1 MRKKHSIH
9 SIMSKLKSKSNKAKS
24 SDKRD
29 VFHIILLTLIA
40 LFLLY
45 YLVLGLFNG
54 FGSANIFI
62 WPFFCVWI
70 ALFDLIRMAWKK
82 GKIRIP
88 KWIRISFY
96 SLLSVCFAIFAF
108 VEICIFSCYPSNAP
122 EGVDYVIVLGA
133 GVRGETPSLILSARI
148 DAAYNYL
155 SDNPD
160 TTCIATGGQGAGEN
174 ISEADCIKRE
184 LMARGIDESRILTED
199 QSTDTSENLK
209 YSQNLIADKN
219 VSVAIVSS
227 NFHVFRG
234 KALARRCGFENVYGI
249 SAPIPLG
256 LLPHYMVR
264 EFASVVI
271 DTLHGNTAF

>member
-1 MRKKHSIH
+1 MKNKKATDKRKKDKKIE
-9 SIMSKLKSKSNKAKS
+9 K
-24 SDKRD
+24 KRD
-29 VFHIILLTLIA
+29 VLHILLVTLIV

-45 YLVLGLFNG
+45 YLILGLFSG

-62 WPFFCVWI
+62 WPFFTAFLLAFV
-70 ALFDLIRMAWKK
+70 LIRKAWKK

-88 KWIRISFY
+88 KWIRIGFY
-96 SLLSVCFAIFAF
+96 SLLAVCFAFFGF
-108 VEICIFSCYPSNAP
+108 VEICICSQFSSNAP
-122 EGVDYVIVLGA
+122 ENVDYIIVLGA

-155 SDNPD
+155 TDNPD
-160 TTCIATGGQGAGEN
+160 TICIATGGQGSGED
-174 ISEADCIKRE
+174 ISEADCIKKE
-184 LMARGIDESRILTED
+184 LISRGIDESRILTED

-219 VSVAIVSS
+219 ASVAIVSS

-234 KALARRCGFENVYGI
+234 KALARRCGFEQIYGI
-249 SAPIPLG
+249 SAPIPPG

-264 EFASVVI
+264 EFVSIVV
-271 DTLHGNTAF
+271 DTLSGNTAF